1 MITIKTRV
9 SAKEKLLQNYFA
21 EKFCDMIDELNRFNR
36 VWLVCNVDDSSL
48 IKKRE
53 QLLEKVKKG
62 EFPRFFVVDEKIY
75 EITGD
80 WGGDIPFSTTHS
92 KYSSEE
98 EAIKTLES
106 FHVDYFVITEEIA
119 KKYLS

>member
-1 MITIKTRV
+1 MITIKTQV
-9 SAKEKLLQNYFA
+9 SSKNKLLQNYFA
-21 EKFCDMIDELNRFNR
+21 ERFCDLIDYCNKFNR
-36 VWLVCNVDDSSL
+36 VWLVCNVDDSS
-48 IKKRE
+48 IEKRQE
-53 QLLEKVKKG
+53 QLLEEVKKG

-80 WGGDIPFSTTHS
+80 LGDIPFSTTHS

-119 KKYLS
+119 KKCFS